1 MLATISLM
9 CKQISNPKHF
19 ALLGSFFLLAEL
31 AINYFIINFVK
42 CKVVQCAR
50 VHNNYDAVML
60 PVYLRFVC
68 GRY

>member
-50 VHNNYDAVML
+50 VHNMML
-60 PVYLRFVC
+60 
-68 GRY
+68 